1 MGGLGSHHVHPYSLQ
16 FAALLF
22 SMLFPTA
29 LLALVGG
36 AIRERFQRR
45 NGRPTPTSAHPN
57 LATSRLASLGE

>member
-45 NGRPTPTSAHPN
+45 NGRPAPAPSHPA
-57 LATSRLASLGE
+57 LTTRRLASLGD